1 MNRAEL
7 HQRLQNLYQ
16 SLHRTEYLHPDPLE
30 TVLRFEAPQDQ
41 EITGLIAATLAYG
54 RASQILISIER
65 VLSIITPSPSTFLD
79 DATPKDLANALK
91 GFRHRWTSE
100 DDMVDLLLGMKRA
113 IDSYGSLEN
122 AFAKGL
128 SQSDQTTLPALQQ
141 WVSLLTMDRPKNSL
155 ISNPAGGSACKRLHL
170 YLRWMVRRDA
180 IDPGPW
186 STINPAQLIIPL
198 DTHMYRFARKHRMT
212 RRKTPDG
219 KTALQI
225 TQAFRKMEPEDPL
238 KYDFVLTRLGI
249 HPDLS
254 PDLL

>member
-7 HQRLQNLYQ
+7 HQRLENLHH
-16 SLHRTEYLHPDPLE
+16 SLHRTEFLHPDPLE
-30 TVLRFEAPQDQ
+30 TVLRFDTPQDQ
-41 EITGLIAATLAYG
+41 EIIGLVAATLAYG
-54 RASQILISIER
+54 RASQILISIDR
-65 VLSIITPSPSTFLD
+65 VLNVMTPSPSAFLR
-79 DATPKDLANALK
+79 DATPANLAHALK

-100 DDMVDLLLGMKRA
+100 DDIINLLLGIKRA
-113 IDSYGSLEN
+113 IESCGSLEN
-122 AFAKGL
+122 AFANGL
-128 SQSDQTTLPALQQ
+128 NESDQTTLPALEQ
-141 WVSLLTMDRPKNSL
+141 WASRLTMNSSKNSL
-155 ISNPAGGSACKRLHL
+155 ISNPSGGSACKRLHL

-186 STINPAQLIIPL
+186 TTINPAQLIIPL

-219 KTALQI
+219 KAALRI